1 MRFQAGLTLLVILFL
16 GSSAFAQGQN
26 VDTTAIKEWLDE
38 ANVEINQGDLSSARK
53 KIDQAMYW
61 SEELNFQKGIER
73 SKLRLG
79 DFYLTSNL
87 YDSAQVTLES
97 AVNDYPES
105 EFQIHYLNLLSTVY
119 RYKNENE
126 KAIES
131 YRLALSK
138 VDTLNDKRMIIA
150 INQNMAGAYQN
161 LGMKS
166 EALERFMTSVEW
178 SEAYKDTAILV
189 VALNS
194 LGNALNEFGEYDQAG
209 FYLERSI
216 ALAKTKNLRV
226 DILRATINMANV
238 KSNLGQMEEALALYN
253 NALELS
259 KEVRPNTPPFLILYN
274 IGNTYL
280 KMGRL
285 SEAKYNFEESLKYC
299 NQFSIP
305 QGIYYN
311 SIGLGNVAEKQ
322 NNFTSAMKWY
332 NEASEIAEGSGIS
345 QFQTESLES
354 LYRVSKQLELY
365 GTALNYFER
374 YTALSDSLN
383 DLEKEKEFTELK
395 NQLELKR
402 QTEINLLLQEK
413 QAQQETQLQFQLILI
428 IAAVFI
434 IILILIILRNSR
446 RSNRAM
452 SEANV
457 QLQEQRAEL
466 EKLNGEMNKLFA
478 IIAHDLRAPLSSL
491 KGMLYLVKEGEL
503 DQDEITEFSEEL
515 ETSLQRNIEVMEDL
529 FSWAKDQLSGIT
541 LTKEQ
546 VHVHELVEKVIS
558 KQEHRAIKKNITL
571 VNEIEVDCILDSDPN
586 ALTLVFRNLLSNAI
600 KFTDTGDAVRFSSK
614 KTGKGIEICVIDTG
628 IGMTDDVLER
638 VFSNTSISFS
648 KDGTQGE
655 KGTGFGLSIVKEFV
669 NKLGGEIRVESKEGQ
684 GTKFCIRFPKV

>member
-16 GSSAFAQGQN
+16 GSSAFAQEQT
-26 VDTTAIKEWLDE
+26 VDTTAIKQWLDE
-38 ANVEINQGDLSSARK
+38 ANVEINQGEMTSAKEKIRK
-53 KIDQAMYW
+53 ARYW

-73 SKLRLG
+73 SQLRLG
-79 DFYLTSNL
+79 DYYLTSNL
-87 YDSAQVTLES
+87 YDSAQVVLES

-105 EFQIHYLNLLSTVY
+105 EFQVHYLNLLSTVY

-161 LGMKS
+161 LGMKT

-216 ALAKTKNLRV
+216 ALAEMKNLRV

-238 KSNLGQMEEALALYN
+238 KSNLGQMEEALSLYN
-253 NALELS
+253 EALELS
-259 KEVRPNTPPFLILYN
+259 KEVRPNTPPFQILYN

-285 SEAKYNFEESLKYC
+285 SEAKSNFEESLKYC

-311 SIGLGNVAEKQ
+311 SIGLGKVAEEQKR
-322 NNFTSAMKWY
+322 FSDALKWFD
-332 NEASEIAEGSGIS
+332 EASEIAESSGIA
-345 QFQTESLES
+345 QFRTESLES

-365 GTALNYFER
+365 GTALNYYER
-374 YTALSDSLN
+374 YKTLSDSLN
-383 DLEKEKEFTELK
+383 NLEKEKEFEELK
-395 NQLELKR
+395 NELELRR
-402 QTEINLLLQEK
+402 QTEINTLLQEK
-413 QAQQETQLQFQLILI
+413 QAQQETRLQFQFILI
-428 IAAVFI
+428 IAAIAI
-434 IILILIILRNSR
+434 IILILVILRNSR
-446 RSNRAM
+446 NSNKDI
-452 SEANV
+452 SEANI
-457 QLQEQRAEL
+457 QLQSQRSEL

-503 DQDEITEFSEEL
+503 NEDEITQFSEEL

-529 FSWAKDQLSGIT
+529 FEWAKDQMSGIT
-541 LTKEQ
+541 LISEN
-546 VHVHELVEKVIS
+546 VDMNELVGKVIA
-558 KQEHRAIKKNITL
+558 KQEHRAGKKGISVIN
-571 VNEIEVDCILDSDPN
+571 EVDEDCRIESDPN
-586 ALTLVFRNLLSNAI
+586 ALTLIFRNLLSNAI
-600 KFTDTGDAVRFSSK
+600 KFTETGDSVQFTSK
-614 KTGKGIEICVIDTG
+614 VTNKGIEICVIDNG
-628 IGMTDDVLER
+628 VGMSEEIQAK

-648 KDGTQGE
+648 QTGTQGE

-669 NKLGGEIRVESKEGQ
+669 NKLGGEIRVESKEGS
-684 GTKFCIRFPKV
+684 GTKFCIRFQIS